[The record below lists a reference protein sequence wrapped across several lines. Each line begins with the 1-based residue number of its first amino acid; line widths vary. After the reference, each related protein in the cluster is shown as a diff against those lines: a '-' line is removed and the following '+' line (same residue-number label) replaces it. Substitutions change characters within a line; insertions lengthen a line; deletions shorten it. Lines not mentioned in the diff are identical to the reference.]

1 MGHLELTV
9 MQILWDCGK
18 SNVHDVVCR
27 LERPLAYN
35 TVMTTLDR
43 LFKKGLL
50 TRSKTDRAYFYEPR
64 QSRGEWQR
72 KQAEDLISGFLLGPR
87 PASELVSCLIDVVG
101 QHDAALLDDLE
112 EKIRTKR
119 RELLDFQQSGV
130 PESEVREK

>member
-1 MGHLELTV
+1 MLFFWDSDMGHLELTV
-9 MQILWDCGK
+9 MQILWDGGK
-18 SNVHDVVCR
+18 ANVHDVVCR

-64 QSRGEWQR
+64 MSRGEWQR
-72 KQAEDLISGFLLGPR
+72 KQAEDLISGFIFGPR
-87 PASELVSCLIDVVG
+87 PASDLVSCLIDVVG

-119 RELLDFQQSGV
+119 RERD
-130 PESEVREK
+130 EVREK

>member
-112 EKIRTKR
+112 EKIRMKR
-119 RELLDFQQSGV
+119 RELDK
-130 PESEVREK
+130 VREK